1 MISPTRIANKLDP
14 ARTAKAVERRVPDW
28 ELLPDEPIDPSRGG
42 GSGRTLGRIAVL
54 TLACLG
60 GAWAMWG
67 EPSRWREWIPAGVAE
82 QFSVISNRSP
92 GSPASPP
99 TASSQQSSP
108 SSRLAA
114 DAQASEERAS
124 LELRSP
130 AVLTPAEPGAG
141 DKPLILNKPADAAAR
156 PDAPAT
162 AVGTA
167 YAAPDAGA
175 DQLGKR
181 AAAAG
186 LHPEISRVLL
196 QRLSDAD
203 FQNAGVAVEKAV
215 AETADDAVF
224 TWPRQRKPELAQ
236 FQVYFVA
243 GAAPDCR
250 RYVVI
255 VTKDAWSTTALPME
269 RCGVKP
275 VRSSKSG

>member
-1 MISPTRIANKLDP
+1 MISPTRIAAKLDP
-14 ARTAKAVERRVPDW
+14 ARTAKAVERRGPDW

-42 GSGRTLGRIAVL
+42 GSRRTLGRLAVL

-60 GAWAMWG
+60 GAWAIWG

-82 QFSVISNRSP
+82 QVSALISRSP

-99 TASSQQSSP
+99 AASPVQSSVGNRVAAGDQANEEHA
-108 SSRLAA
+108 SR
-114 DAQASEERAS
+114 
-124 LELRSP
+124 ELRSP
-130 AVLTPAEPGAG
+130 AVLSSAEPAAN
-141 DKPLILNKPADAAAR
+141 DKPLVLNKSADAAAR

-175 DQLGKR
+175 DILGKR

-186 LHPEISRVLL
+186 LHPEISRALL

-203 FQNAGVAVEKAV
+203 FQNAGVAVRKAV
-215 AETADDAVF
+215 AETADDAAF
-224 TWPRQRKPELAQ
+224 TWPRQRRPELAL

-255 VTKDAWSTTALPME
+255 VTKDAWSTTTLPME
-269 RCGVKP
+269 RCSVKP
-275 VRSSKSG
+275 MRGKSG

>member
-1 MISPTRIANKLDP
+1 MNSPTRISTKLDP
-14 ARTAKAVERRVPDW
+14 ASTAGAVEKRGSSW

-60 GAWAMWG
+60 GAWAIWG
-67 EPSRWREWIPAGVAE
+67 EPAQWREWIPAGVAE

-92 GSPASPP
+92 GSSASPP
-99 TASSQQSSP
+99 AASSQQSLP

-130 AVLTPAEPGAG
+130 AVLAPAEPAVGE
-141 DKPLILNKPADAAAR
+141 KPLILNKSADTPAR
-156 PDAPAT
+156 PAAPAI
-162 AVGTA
+162 GTA
-167 YAAPDAGA
+167 YASPDPGA
-175 DQLGKR
+175 DLLVKR

-186 LHPEISRVLL
+186 LHPDISRALL
-196 QRLSDAD
+196 QRLSDSD
-203 FQNAGVAVEKAV
+203 FQNAGVAVQKAV

-224 TWPRQRKPELAQ
+224 SWPRQRRPELAL
-236 FQVYFVA
+236 FQVYFVP

-250 RYVVI
+250 RYVVT

-275 VRSSKSG
+275 VRSSKNG

>member
-1 MISPTRIANKLDP
+1 MISPTRISETRDP
-14 ARTAKAVERRVPDW
+14 ARTAKAVERRGPDW

-42 GSGRTLGRIAVL
+42 GSGRTLGRLAVL

-60 GAWAMWG
+60 GAWAIWG
-67 EPSRWREWIPAGVAE
+67 EPARWREWIPAGVAE
-82 QFSVISNRSP
+82 QVSALMSRSQ
-92 GSPASPP
+92 GSPVSPP
-99 TASSQQSSP
+99 AASAQQSSP
-108 SSRLAA
+108 GSHVAA
-114 DAQASEERAS
+114 DAQANEERAS

-130 AVLTPAEPGAG
+130 AVLSPAEPAAN
-141 DKPLILNKPADAAAR
+141 DKPLVLNKSADAAAR

-175 DQLGKR
+175 DLLGKR

-186 LHPEISRVLL
+186 LHPEISRALL

-203 FQNAGVAVEKAV
+203 FQNAGIAVQKAV

-224 TWPRQRKPELAQ
+224 TWPRQRRSELAL

-250 RYVVI
+250 RYVVTI
-255 VTKDAWSTTALPME
+255 TKDAWSTTALPME